1 MRPWKPWLR
10 RLGLGAVVVGGIA
23 FTIAGIV
30 GVAVEFAHAHAATHK
45 GEATSAVQS
54 PPMIRVAV
62 GGAIPTLDPAK
73 ADDTESISAVQL
85 IYQPL
90 FTYGTNGHLVG
101 LLASSW
107 SWSNNDQRLTVQINP
122 AAHFSDGSP
131 VTAADVV
138 FSLDRMLDAST
149 GAPEAQS
156 FSALV
161 GYAQLRQGDPSSGI
175 IATGTDTVVFTLTSP
190 LPSLT
195 ELLAMPS
202 ASIVEEQL
210 VSQSAAS
217 SAQWWF
223 ANSAGSGPYVLG
235 PYTSG
240 ISLQLHPSPDFWMK
254 GDPGPTGVTEG
265 PYAGVLFQVVSSPA
279 TQLQLFKAGRLDVLD
294 PLGPSQEKELG
305 TLPAGAKLLE
315 GSALGLS
322 YLGFNTSKTPFN
334 VLDVRLAAAYALNKP
349 ALLKAAGGVG
359 QVASGLI
366 PPGIAGRKLSLA
378 PYAYDPQ
385 KAAALLQKSGLSLPI
400 PVVLLT
406 IASSGTVQQGI
417 NDSAA
422 QLVAKELDAV
432 GFSVAVRAESWQ
444 SYYDDLQAGQ
454 DNLYQGSWLADYPS
468 AQDFFFNLL
477 DSASIGVN
485 NDTFFSDPA
494 FDALDAQAA
503 STVTTSVQDAL
514 FERLDQLV
522 YQEVPLLPE
531 IYEDTAV
538 LVSARLSPATLQT
551 FIAPPLMPRYDLV
564 QVLGSS

>member
-10 RLGLGAVVVGGIA
+10 RFGLGAVVVAGIA
-23 FTIAGIV
+23 FTLAGIV
-30 GVAVEFAHAHAATHK
+30 GVAVEFAHARAARHPGQGTP
-45 GEATSAVQS
+45 SAQAS
-54 PPMIRVAV
+54 SIIRVAV

-85 IYQPL
+85 MYQPL
-90 FTYGTNGHLVG
+90 FTYGSDGHLVG

-107 SWSNNDQRLTVQINP
+107 TWSNNDQVLTVHINP
-122 AAHFSDGSP
+122 LARFSDGSP

-156 FSALV
+156 FSALE
-161 GYAQLRQGDPSSGI
+161 GYTQLRQGDPSSGI
-175 IATGTDTVVFTLTSP
+175 VATGTDTVVFTLTSP

-202 ASIVEEQL
+202 TSIVEEQL
-210 VSQSAAS
+210 VAQSAAS

-240 ISLQLHPSPDFWMK
+240 VSLQLNPSPDFWMK
-254 GDPGPTGVTEG
+254 GKPGPTGVTEG

-279 TQLQLFKAGRLDVLD
+279 TQLQLFKDGRLDVLD
-294 PLGPSQEKELG
+294 PLGPNQEKELG

-334 VLDVRLAAAYALNKP
+334 LLEVRLAAAYALNKT
-349 ALLKAAGGVG
+349 ALLQAAGGVG

-366 PPGIAGRKLSLA
+366 PPGIPGRDASLA
-378 PYAYDPQ
+378 PYPYDPQ
-385 KAAALLQKSGLSLPI
+385 QSIALLQKSGLSLPI

-422 QLVAKELDAV
+422 QLIAKELDAV
-432 GFSVAVRAESWQ
+432 GFSVAVRSETWQ
-444 SYYDDLQAGQ
+444 SYYDDLQSGQ

-477 DSASIGVN
+477 DSASIGIN

-494 FDALDAQAA
+494 FNALDAQAA
-503 STVTTSVQDAL
+503 STIPTAAQDAL
-514 FERLDQLV
+514 FERMDHIV
-522 YQEVPLLPE
+522 YQEVPLVPE

-538 LVSARLSPATLQT
+538 LVSSRLSPATLET